1 MVHQV
6 RIDDQVHTALRKE
19 QPDMFLQ
26 LVAVQERGL
35 QRTNKLIFAR
45 SQLIR
50 IPGIVRR
57 KVGVLQGI
65 ILAVDL
71 DGSLLVVDFLQQSPP
86 LHLVFGMA
94 LDHLSLDLELD
105 HRNRLVHLSHQQY
118 IALRNAR
125 ILHHFGLVRLAG

>member
-1 MVHQV
+1 
-6 RIDDQVHTALRKE
+6 
-19 QPDMFLQ
+19 MFLQ

-50 IPGIVRR
+50 IPGIDRR

-105 HRNRLVHLSHQQY
+105 HRNRLVHLGHQQY
-118 IALRNAR
+118 IALRNTQ
-125 ILHHFGLVRLAG
+125 ILHHFGLVRLAR